1 MEIIY
6 PPLIEQGVAFFHPQ
20 SSQPMAMKANLYRQ
34 FVKQGILTETGEP
47 TQTAIDKG
55 WVIDFYEA
63 EHLSFAEFLTLYPVF
78 SQYDET
84 VFKQIDGFWEV
95 PVDFKE
101 ELIRE
106 MGAKSFS
113 YDEQI
118 QIEAYLSER
127 T

>member
-6 PPLIEQGVAFFHPQ
+6 PPLVEQGVAFFSHAPEQ
-20 SSQPMAMKANLYRQ
+20 VELKAKVYEQ
-34 FVKQGILTETGEP
+34 FVKQGILTETSNS
-47 TQTAIDKG
+47 TQMAIDQG

-63 EHLSFAEFLTLYPVF
+63 EHLSFAEFLSLYPIF
-78 SQYDET
+78 KQYDEKR
-84 VFKQIDGFWEV
+84 FMQIDGFWEV
-95 PVDFKE
+95 SIDLKK

-106 MGAKSFS
+106 AESGLFS